1 MAGIVNTHQN
11 VIAAIYTVTV
21 GQFKIQFY
29 DNKIVM
35 YKQHNIPKRE
45 HFAISQYIPSPLT
58 WLGSL
63 PERRRNLSLQVFS
76 AMAAKSSSKVPNRHP
91 GGQAQAVRLLTR
103 QSMAEPTL
111 PPTDVF
117 QEENKS

>member
-1 MAGIVNTHQN
+1 
-11 VIAAIYTVTV
+11 
-21 GQFKIQFY
+21 
-29 DNKIVM
+29 M

-45 HFAISQYIPSPLT
+45 HFAISQCIPSPLT

-76 AMAAKSSSKVPNRHP
+76 AMAAKSNSKVPNRHP
-91 GGQAQAVRLLTR
+91 GATGSDCEAPHRAINGR
-103 QSMAEPTL
+103 ANPA
-111 PPTDVF
+111 PTDVF